1 MSISFFLNKGVIF
14 ALRQS
19 DGSVPVFSEHRN
31 MVQSPCKISS
41 AQFFKTMF
49 GMPPGSIALCTSN
62 RFSNF
67 KTPLLSIEICG
78 IGGVFLNFPT
88 SGLVLSV
95 DRVKPETNC
104 FKNIFA

>member
-1 MSISFFLNKGVIF
+1 
-14 ALRQS
+14 
-19 DGSVPVFSEHRN
+19 

-67 KTPLLSIEICG
+67 KTPLLSIEICE

-95 DRVKPETNC
+95 DRVKTETNC
-104 FKNIFA
+104 FKSIFALDLASVSKFPLLFNGAIPTLSCLLLFV